1 MESKMELA
9 TDAKDAATITPARD
23 EMPLQQG
30 DLKSAA
36 GDDEDVGLRIIHEA
50 GNAINASVDPAV
62 TRRTLR
68 KIDTWVL
75 PLLALT
81 TMLQFLD
88 KSTLGYAAIFGL
100 IEDTNLHGTEYS
112 WLGSIFYFGYM
123 ITQPFAAHLLQKF
136 AAAKCLAASVL
147 LWGVILFMHVVCN
160 NWAKLMVVRFFL
172 GMAEAIVTPAFILIS
187 GAWYARQDQ
196 PLRMGFWFSFNGVA
210 QIVGGLL
217 SYGLGHIHVGIA
229 SWKWMF
235 LVTGAISVL
244 WAIVLWFM
252 LPDNQGTAWFLNDE
266 EKYASI
272 EMVRQNHTGIHNTKF
287 RREQLVE
294 ALCDFKTWAFF
305 WMALI
310 WNVPNSIATF
320 GSLVIKNFD
329 YGVLETTLLGM
340 PAGAL
345 EFVLMLIITWVCLKV
360 ANTRTWCMI
369 TALTIALVG
378 SIMVFAAPYHN
389 KAALLAGYY
398 MIYAFPTGYIL
409 LLSMI
414 SANTAGHTKKVV
426 TNSMAMIG
434 YSTGNIIGPQF
445 FKPSQQPRYGLGIGA
460 CLVSFAILIV
470 MLIGVRIYLV
480 FQNKRRD
487 ITRQQIHG
495 QVEDHTTTEF
505 DFKNLTDKQN
515 PLFVYAY

>member
-1 MESKMELA
+1 MEGQKQQV
-9 TDAKDAATITPARD
+9 TDAVGFTEEPKV
-23 EMPLQQG
+23 EMPPQKG
-30 DLKSAA
+30 VVETTDV
-36 GDDEDVGLRIIHEA
+36 DVGLRIINETT
-50 GNAINASVDPAV
+50 GDVSVEPALR
-62 TRRTLR
+62 RRTLR
-68 KIDTWVL
+68 KVDTWVL

-88 KSTLGYAAIFGL
+88 KSTLSYAAIFGI
-100 IEDTNLHGTEYS
+100 IEDTELHGTEYS
-112 WLGSIFYFGYM
+112 WLGSIFYFGYL

-136 AAAKCLAASVL
+136 AAAKCLAVSVFI
-147 LWGVILFMHVVCN
+147 WGVILFMHVVCN

-187 GAWYARQDQ
+187 SAWYARRDQ

-235 LVTGAISVL
+235 LVTGALSVL

-252 LPDNQGTAWFLNDE
+252 LPDNQGTAWFLNQE
-266 EKYASI
+266 EKHASV
-272 EMVRQNHTGIHNTKF
+272 EMVRQNHTGIHNNKF
-287 RREQLVE
+287 QREQLVE
-294 ALCDFKTWAFF
+294 ALRDIKTWAFF

-345 EFVLMLIITWVCLKV
+345 EFVLMIIITYICLKV
-360 ANTRTWCMI
+360 ADTRAWCMI

-426 TNSMAMIG
+426 TNSLAMIG
-434 YSTGNIIGPQF
+434 YSVGNIIGPQF
-445 FKPSQQPRYGLGIGA
+445 FKTAQQPRYGLGIGA
-460 CLVSFAILIV
+460 CLVSFALLIVILIGFRFYL
-470 MLIGVRIYLV
+470 MWQNRRRESTRIEMSGLT
-480 FQNKRRD
+480 D
-487 ITRQQIHG
+487 
-495 QVEDHTTTEF
+495 DHATTEF

-515 PLFVYAY
+515 PLFIYTF

>member
-1 MESKMELA
+1 MDPQKELA
-9 TDAKDAATITPARD
+9 TDAKDVVTITPARD
-23 EMPLQQG
+23 EMLLQQG
-30 DLKSAA
+30 DLKLAA
-36 GDDEDVGLRIIHEA
+36 GYDDDIGLRIIHET
-50 GNAINASVDPAV
+50 GNVSIDPTV
-62 TRRTLR
+62 TRRALR

-88 KSTLGYAAIFGL
+88 KSTLSYAAIFGL
-100 IEDTNLHGTEYS
+100 IEDT
-112 WLGSIFYFGYM
+112 
-123 ITQPFAAHLLQKF
+123 PFAAHLLQKF
-136 AAAKCLAASVL
+136 AAAKCLAASVYVVSIDAL
-147 LWGVILFMHVVCN
+147 INYNQHILITLRNRFFWGVILFMHVVCDS
-160 NWAKLMVVRFFL
+160 WAKLMAVRFFL
-172 GMAEAIVTPAFILIS
+172 GMAESIVTPAFILIS

-196 PLRMGFWFSFNGVA
+196 PLRMGFWFSFNGIA
-210 QIVGGLL
+210 QILGGLL

-294 ALCDFKTWAFF
+294 ALCDLKTWAFF

-310 WNVPNSIATF
+310 WNIPNAMVTF
-320 GSLVIKNFD
+320 GSLVIKNFG

-340 PAGAL
+340 PSGAL
-345 EFVLMLIITWVCLKV
+345 EFILMLIITWVCLKV

-378 SIMVFAAPYHN
+378 AVIVFAAPYHN
-389 KAALLAGYY
+389 KAALLGGFYI
-398 MIYAFPTGYIL
+398 MFAFPTGYIL

-426 TNSMAMIG
+426 TNSLAMIG

-460 CLVSFAILIV
+460 CMVSFAVLIV
-470 MLIGVRIYLV
+470 MLISLRIFLV
-480 FQNKRRD
+480 FQNKRRES
-487 ITRQQIHG
+487 TRLQLSEQA
-495 QVEDHTTTEF
+495 EDHTMTEF

>member
-1 MESKMELA
+1 MESQKELA
-9 TDAKDAATITPARD
+9 TDAKDAVTITPARD

-30 DLKSAA
+30 DLKVAA
-36 GDDEDVGLRIIHEA
+36 GDDDDVGLHIIHDT
-50 GNAINASVDPAV
+50 GNISIDPAV

-147 LWGVILFMHVVCN
+147 LWGVILFMHVVCD

-187 GAWYARQDQ
+187 SAWYARQDQ
-196 PLRMGFWFSFNGVA
+196 PLRMGFWFSFNGIA

-287 RREQLVE
+287 RRDQLVE

-345 EFVLMLIITWVCLKV
+345 EFVLMLMITWACLKI

-378 SIMVFAAPYHN
+378 SVMVFAAPYHN

-398 MIYAFPTGYIL
+398 MIFAFPTGYIL

-426 TNSMAMIG
+426 TNSLAMIG

-470 MLIGVRIYLV
+470 TLIGVRVYLV
-480 FQNKRRD
+480 LQNKRRES
-487 ITRQQIHG
+487 TRQQMSG
-495 QVEDHTTTEF
+495 QVEDHATSEF